1 MRWLWMCPLLAVA
14 AFLEVY
20 GDSNIYDAF
29 HKSARPVVAGIF
41 GAVVLAVYGVA
52 VNLAAYRN
60 GSLSLSKL
68 LGAYVI
74 FFTAMSIVWDK
85 CHNQQPITMPKI
97 VGWLF
102 IVIGGV
108 VIQRAI

>member
-1 MRWLWMCPLLAVA
+1 MPAARLA
-14 AFLEVY
+14 AFLEVC
-20 GDSNIYDAF
+20 GDSNIYDGF
-29 HKSARPVVAGIF
+29 HKAAARPVAAGIF
-41 GAVVLAVYGVA
+41 GAAVLAVYGVI

-74 FFTAMSIVWDK
+74 FFTAMSIIWDR

-97 VGWLF
+97 VGLVL
-102 IVIGGV
+102 IAIGGV
-108 VIQRAI
+108 VIQRAM

>member
-1 MRWLWMCPLLAVA
+1 MRWLWICPLLAVA
-14 AFLEVY
+14 ALLEVY

-29 HKSARPVVAGIF
+29 HKAARPLAAGIF
-41 GAVVLAVYGVA
+41 GAAVLAVYGVV

-60 GSLSLSKL
+60 GSLSLSRL

-74 FFTAMSIVWDK
+74 FFTAVSIVWDK
-85 CHNQQPITMPKI
+85 WHNQQPITMPKI
-97 VGWLF
+97 VGLLL
-102 IVIGGV
+102 IAIGGV

>member
-1 MRWLWMCPLLAVA
+1 MRWLWICPLLAVA

-20 GDSNIYDAF
+20 GDSNLYDAF
-29 HKSARPVVAGIF
+29 HKSARPLMAGIW
-41 GAVVLAVYGVA
+41 GAFVLAGYGVA

-60 GSLSLSKL
+60 GSLTLSKL

-74 FFTAMSIVWDK
+74 FFTVVAIVWDK
-85 CHNQQPITMPKI
+85 CHNHQPITMPKV
-97 VGWLF
+97 VGWLL

-108 VIQRAI
+108 VIQGGV

>member
-1 MRWLWMCPLLAVA
+1 MRWLWMCPLLAFA

-29 HKSARPVVAGIF
+29 HKAARPIVASIF

-74 FFTAMSIVWDK
+74 FFTAMSMVWDK

-102 IVIGGV
+102 IVIGGI